1 MRTTPKTTTLILC
14 AALTLGLGAA
24 SALALSDEQHKK
36 MLKSSPAYAKADAEL
51 GRAWKALRAA
61 FKRADLESQF
71 NGVHIESMLNYQRAW
86 LERERDERARELRG
100 GGSEAD
106 GYAAAARERA
116 EDLRRMAKELNA
128 FADLPA
134 PAPDAA
140 FSRLLAANGGSLRFA
155 LCTGDDDEEEEEEDA
170 AKSCTK
176 TADEDRA
183 MTELG
188 YGAVFLEFYADDGI
202 FLYRMDGRADKLP
215 GGWKLLADGR
225 IRVYLSLSAMTYAFS
240 SDGKYLKG
248 LDDSYDSNDWFV
260 LRGPGE
266 ELVEDEDLR

>member
-14 AALTLGLGAA
+14 AALALGLGAA

-61 FKRADLESQF
+61 FKRADLEIQF
-71 NGVHIESMLNYQRAW
+71 DGPHIESMLNDQRAW
-86 LERERDERARELRG
+86 LERKRDERARELRG

-116 EDLRRMAKELNA
+116 EELREMAKEVNA

-155 LCTGDDDEEEEEEDA
+155 LCAGDDEEDA
-170 AKSCTK
+170 AKSCAETV
-176 TADEDRA
+176 D
-183 MTELG
+183 G

-225 IRVYLSLSAMTYAFS
+225 IRVYLSLSAMTYAL
-240 SDGKYLKG
+240 SDGKYLRC
-248 LDDSYDSNDWFV
+248 LDGYDTASWFL

>member
-14 AALTLGLGAA
+14 AALALGLGAA

-61 FKRADLESQF
+61 FKRADLEIQF
-71 NGVHIESMLNYQRAW
+71 DGPHIESMLNYQRAW

-116 EDLRRMAKELNA
+116 EELRRMAKEVNA

-155 LCTGDDDEEEEEEDA
+155 RCADYEEDA
-170 AKSCTK
+170 ATSCAETV
-176 TADEDRA
+176 D
-183 MTELG
+183 G

-225 IRVYLSLSAMTYAFS
+225 IRVYLSLSTMTYAL
-240 SDGKYLKG
+240 SDGKYLKS
-248 LDDSYDSNDWFV
+248 LDDSYDAGAWFV
-260 LRGPGE
+260 PRGPGE